1 MAVRIVTDSASS
13 ISDEDATRLSIT
25 TVPLHVTI
33 QGADLTPEQLRP
45 PAFYDRL
52 ARMTEIPQ
60 TSQPSPEEFA
70 VAFRQIVSGGE
81 EVLAVLISAGMSG
94 TVRSAE
100 IAAAEVAT
108 DRPDAVVRVL
118 DSRSN
123 SLEEGFAVL
132 AAAEAARAGAS
143 LDECVR
149 AASET
154 MRRTRFL
161 FTPESLEY
169 LRRGGRI
176 SGAAGLLGMVLK
188 VAPILTADKGA
199 TGVAGVSRG
208 AHAAWVKIGALL
220 RKDVAANGLRRAAV
234 QYVGD
239 PGEATR
245 FAEEI
250 VMPVAGG
257 DVAIVPIPSVVGL
270 HVGPAVGVVYET
282 ERPLR

>member
-1 MAVRIVTDSASS
+1 MFRRIVSAG
-13 ISDEDATRLSIT
+13 D
-25 TVPLHVTI
+25 
-33 QGADLTPEQLRP
+33 
-45 PAFYDRL
+45 
-52 ARMTEIPQ
+52 
-60 TSQPSPEEFA
+60 
-70 VAFRQIVSGGE
+70 

-100 IAAAEVAT
+100 IAAAEVAAG
-108 DRPDAVVRVL
+108 RPDAVVRVL

-132 AAAEAARAGAS
+132 AAAQSAGADAS
-143 LDECVR
+143 LDECAR
-149 AASET
+149 AATET

-208 AHAAWVKIGALL
+208 AHAAWIKIGALL

-250 VMPVAGG
+250 VMPIVGA
-257 DVAIVPIPSVVGL
+257 DVAIAPIPSVVGL

-282 ERPLR
+282 ERPLRG